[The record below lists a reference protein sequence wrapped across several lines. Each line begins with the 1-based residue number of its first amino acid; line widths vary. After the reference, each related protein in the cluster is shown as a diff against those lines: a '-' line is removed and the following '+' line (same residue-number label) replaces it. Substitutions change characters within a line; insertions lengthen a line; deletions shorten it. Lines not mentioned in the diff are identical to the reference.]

1 MKPNITCK
9 TTKQKKKKRRR
20 EEGVSFGAAV
30 WDVVDPTYDDV
41 LLGSQGH
48 RENVARVV

>member
-1 MKPNITCK
+1 ML
-9 TTKQKKKKRRR
+9 KKKKKKER
-20 EEGVSFGAAV
+20 EEGVSFGDAV

-48 RENVARVV
+48 RENVAHVV